1 MLIFEFSQKKH
12 SYIGYVRIVIFQ
24 IKNGIKMKSRM
35 TLTITLF
42 LLLQIFN
49 ESTFA
54 QNKRE
59 SYYEGKLKIQVQE
72 LRLVLKVL
80 ENEGG
85 ITTAKLD
92 SPDQGAKD
100 IPVSKIVITP
110 DSLNFECAAI
120 GAKYFGEIIKDSGY
134 VKGNFTQGGM
144 SLPLNLSKVDKP
156 SEVKRPQLPIPPF
169 PYISED
175 IIFENKELYIK
186 LAGTLTFPQ
195 NGNSFPAVVLVSGS
209 GPQDRDETLMNH
221 KPFLV
226 IADYL
231 TRNGIAVLRYDDRGT
246 AKSEGNFSAATT
258 IDFASDAISAVEY
271 LKTRKEINA
280 NKIGIIGHSEG
291 GLIAPFTANQS
302 DDISFII
309 MLAGPGVPGVDILK
323 LQTELILRANGME
336 EVKIKEQVQ
345 SSSKAY
351 QIIID
356 EPDSAKA
363 YQKLKDL
370 YKEEMSKLSDDEKA
384 KPENSP
390 EMFERTSRQILSP
403 WFRLFLKFDP
413 RPYLENLRIPVLA
426 LNGEL
431 DLQVEYKQNL
441 PEIEKALKM
450 GGNTKFTIKS
460 LPGLNHLF
468 QNAKTG
474 AVSEYAKIEETISPE
489 VLEIMSKWI
498 LETVK

>member
-1 MLIFEFSQKKH
+1 MKT
-12 SYIGYVRIVIFQ
+12 RIAL
-24 IKNGIKMKSRM
+24 S
-35 TLTITLF
+35 LTII
-42 LLLQIFN
+42 LLLQFFDTAN
-49 ESTFA
+49 YA
-54 QNKRE
+54 QEKKQI
-59 SYYEGKLKIQVQE
+59 YYEGKLKIQVQE
-72 LRLVLKVL
+72 LRLVLKVS
-80 ENEGG
+80 ENADG
-85 ITTAKLD
+85 TTSATLD

-100 IPVSKIVITP
+100 IPVSKINITP
-110 DSLNFECAAI
+110 DSLKFECAVI
-120 GAKYFGEIIKDSGY
+120 GAKYFSEIIKDSGY

-144 SLPLNLSKVDKP
+144 SLPLNLFVVEKP
-156 SEVKRPQLPIPPF
+156 SEVKRPQTPTPPF
-169 PYISED
+169 PYNSED
-175 IIFENKELYIK
+175 VVFENKDFNIK
-186 LAGTLTFPQ
+186 LAGTITYPKD
-195 NGNSFPAVVLVSGS
+195 GNHFPAVVMVTGS

-231 TRNGIAVLRYDDRGT
+231 TRNGIAVLRFDDRGT
-246 AKSEGNFSAATT
+246 AKSEGYFSAATT

-271 LKTRKEINA
+271 LKTRKEINID
-280 NKIGIIGHSEG
+280 KIGLIGHSEG
-291 GLIAPFTANQS
+291 GLIAPFAANQS

-309 MLAGPGVPGVDILK
+309 MLAGTGVPGVEILK

-336 EVKIKEQVQ
+336 ETKIKEQVE

-370 YKEEMSKLSDDEKA
+370 YKEEMSKLSDEEKS
-384 KPENSP
+384 KPENTP
-390 EMFERTSRQILSP
+390 EMFERTTRQILSP

-413 RPYLENLRIPVLA
+413 RPYLENLKIPVLA

-441 PEIEKALKM
+441 PEIEKALKS
-450 GGNTKFTIKS
+450 GGNTKYTIKS

-468 QNAKTG
+468 QRAQTG
-474 AVSEYAKIEETISPE
+474 GVNEYAKIEETISPD
-489 VLEIMSKWI
+489 VLKIMSEWI

>member
-1 MLIFEFSQKKH
+1 MKNRIALSIAIF
-12 SYIGYVRIVIFQ
+12 
-24 IKNGIKMKSRM
+24 
-35 TLTITLF
+35 LF
-42 LLLQIFN
+42 IQIFT
-49 ESTFA
+49 ESNYA
-54 QNKRE
+54 QEKTQI
-59 SYYEGKLKIQVQE
+59 YYEGKLKIQVQE
-72 LRLVLKVL
+72 LRVVLKVS
-80 ENEGG
+80 ENEDG
-85 ITTAKLD
+85 TTSAKLD

-100 IPVSKIVITP
+100 IPVSKINITR

-134 VKGNFTQGGM
+134 VKGNFTQGRM
-144 SLPLNLSKVDKP
+144 SFPLNLSKVDKP
-156 SEVKRPQLPIPPF
+156 SEAKRPQLPIPPF
-169 PYISED
+169 PYNSED
-175 IIFENKELYIK
+175 ITFENKDVNIK
-186 LAGTLTFPQ
+186 LAGTLTYPKE
-195 NGNSFPAVVLVSGS
+195 GNSFPAVVMVSGS

-231 TRNGIAVLRYDDRGT
+231 TRNGIAVLRFDDRGT

-258 IDFASDAISAVEY
+258 VDFASDAISAVEY

-280 NKIGIIGHSEG
+280 SKIGLIGHSEG
-291 GLIAPFTANQS
+291 GVIAPLAANQS
-302 DDISFII
+302 EDISFII
-309 MLAGPGVPGVDILK
+309 MLAGTGVPGVDILK

-336 EVKIKEQVQ
+336 EEKIKEQVE

-351 QIIID
+351 QVIIS
-356 EPDSAKA
+356 ESDSAKA

-370 YKEEMSKLSDDEKA
+370 YKEEMSKVSDEEKA

-390 EMFERTSRQILSP
+390 EMFERTSRQLLSP
-403 WFRLFLKFDP
+403 WFQLFLKFDP
-413 RPYLENLRIPVLA
+413 RPYLENLKIPVLA

-441 PEIEKALKM
+441 PEIEKALKS
-450 GGNTKFTIKS
+450 GGNTKYTIKS

-474 AVSEYAKIEETISPE
+474 AVTEYAKIEETISPE
-489 VLEIMSKWI
+489 VLKIMSEWI

>member
-1 MLIFEFSQKKH
+1 MKNRIALS
-12 SYIGYVRIVIFQ
+12 IVI
-24 IKNGIKMKSRM
+24 
-35 TLTITLF
+35 F
-42 LLLQIFN
+42 LLLQIFSAPN
-49 ESTFA
+49 YA
-54 QNKRE
+54 QEKIQV
-59 SYYEGKLKIQVQE
+59 YYEGKLKIQTQE
-72 LRLVLKVL
+72 LRLVLKIS
-80 ENEGG
+80 ENDDGTLG
-85 ITTAKLD
+85 AFLD

-100 IPVSKIVITP
+100 IPVSKIIITS

-120 GAKYFGEIIKDSGY
+120 GAKYFGEIVKDSGY

-144 SLPLNLSKVDKP
+144 SLPLNLSKVAKP
-156 SEVKRPQLPIPPF
+156 SEVKRPQTPIPPF
-169 PYISED
+169 PYNSED
-175 IIFENKELYIK
+175 VVFDNTDINIK
-186 LAGTLTFPQ
+186 LAGTLTYPKD
-195 NGNSFPAVVLVSGS
+195 GNSFPAVVMVTGS

-231 TRNGIAVLRYDDRGT
+231 TRNGIAVLRFDDRGT
-246 AKSEGNFSAATT
+246 AKSGGNFSAATT
-258 IDFASDAISAVEY
+258 IDFASDVVSAVEY
-271 LKTRKEINA
+271 LKTRKEINID
-280 NKIGIIGHSEG
+280 KIGLIGHSEG
-291 GLIAPFTANQS
+291 GLIAPFAANQS

-309 MLAGPGVPGVDILK
+309 MLAGTGVPGVEILK

-336 EVKIKEQVQ
+336 ETKIKEQVE

-370 YKEEMSKLSDDEKA
+370 YKEEMSKLSDEEKS
-384 KPENSP
+384 KPENTP
-390 EMFERTSRQILSP
+390 EMFERTTRQILSP

-413 RPYLENLRIPVLA
+413 RPYLENLKIPVLA

-431 DLQVEYKQNL
+431 DLQVDSRQNL
-441 PEIEKALKM
+441 PEIEKALKS
-450 GGNTKFTIKS
+450 GGNTKYTIKS

-468 QNAKTG
+468 QRAQTG
-474 AVSEYAKIEETISPE
+474 GVNEYAKIEETISPE
-489 VLEIMSKWI
+489 VLKIMSEWI